1 MKILRIDIEGYRSIW
16 RVSWIPGP
24 LSVLIGVNG
33 SGKSNL
39 LRALAL
45 LSDAARGKLSSNIR
59 EAGGIAPLLWDGQ
72 SPGLT
77 WYLRVEQARDRPDH
91 APEQMEY
98 SLKLER
104 LGMGGAYLV
113 CEESL
118 LQSARIVD
126 GQRQPSFYWLN
137 RLPERATLRTP
148 DGSAVSYP
156 AAALEETEALLSL
169 ISDPVQFAPQF
180 ALRQYLAA
188 WRIYHDV
195 DVGFGA
201 ELRRATVTRLER
213 QVDSDGQNLIA
224 VLHTLY
230 SGVKVFR
237 DDLNAAM
244 RAAFGPDF
252 EELTFP
258 PAADGRI
265 QLRVR
270 WHSLR
275 RAQSAAD
282 LSDGILRFLFLITVL
297 ANPDPPPLI
306 AIDEPETG
314 LHPSV
319 LPIVAEFAADA
330 ASRTQ
335 VILTTHSPQFL
346 SAFSDSPDSTVVVE
360 WCDGKTELRPL
371 SGERLERWLEHYSL
385 GDLWLSGELEE

>member
-1 MKILRIDIEGYRSIW
+1 
-16 RVSWIPGP
+16 RVSWVPGP

-45 LSDAARGKLSSNIR
+45 LSDTARGRLSSSIR
-59 EAGGIAPLLWDGQ
+59 EAGGITPLLWDGQ
-72 SPGLT
+72 SPWLT
-77 WYLRVEQARDRPDH
+77 WRLHVEMAREWPDRVPDRI
-91 APEQMEY
+91 EY
-98 SLKLER
+98 NLKLER

-113 CEESL
+113 SGEHL
-118 LQSARIVD
+118 LQAARVVD
-126 GQRQPSFYWLN
+126 DQRQAPFYWLD

-148 DGSAVSYP
+148 DGDAVPYP
-156 AAALEETEALLSL
+156 AEALEGTESLLSL

-180 ALRQYLAA
+180 ALRQYLSA
-188 WRIYHDV
+188 WRVYHDI
-195 DVGFGA
+195 DVSFGA

-230 SGVKVFR
+230 SGDKVFR
-237 DDLNAAM
+237 DDLDAAM

-258 PAADGRI
+258 PAADGRV

-270 WHSLR
+270 WRSLR

-306 AIDEPETG
+306 AIDEPEAG
-314 LHPSV
+314 LHPSM

-371 SGERLERWLEHYSL
+371 SGERLDRWLEHYKL